1 MTAMNYKD
9 TLILE
14 ADLAGITKHD
24 FDIVALA
31 GMDGGVGA
39 LVLNQFGMET
49 DMDELAQRVRQPFTR
64 LVVGVEDPRDPGAVE
79 RVRAELRW
87 PSYPPF

>member
-1 MTAMNYKD
+1 MAYID
-9 TLILE
+9 TVILE
-14 ADLAGITKHD
+14 SDLVGITKDD
-24 FDIVALA
+24 FAIVAPA

-39 LVLNQFGMET
+39 LVMNQFGKDT
-49 DMDELAQRVRQPFTR
+49 DMDQLAQRARRPFTR
-64 LVVGVEDPRDPGAVE
+64 LLVGVENPSDLAAVE